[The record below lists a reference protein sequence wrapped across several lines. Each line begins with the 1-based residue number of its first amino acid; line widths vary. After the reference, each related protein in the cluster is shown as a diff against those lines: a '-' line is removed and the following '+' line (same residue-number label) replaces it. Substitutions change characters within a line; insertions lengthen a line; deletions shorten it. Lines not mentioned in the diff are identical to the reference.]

1 MRLQSESSPPSC
13 WESDYSHTEIAAAL
27 IVVVVVVVG
36 KFGVVCFVLLFCFE
50 TGSLSIHSSDCS
62 ETLFIDQPSLELT
75 DICLPLPPKCCN

>member
-1 MRLQSESSPPSC
+1 
-13 WESDYSHTEIAAAL
+13 
-27 IVVVVVVVG
+27 
-36 KFGVVCFVLLFCFE
+36 LLFCFE